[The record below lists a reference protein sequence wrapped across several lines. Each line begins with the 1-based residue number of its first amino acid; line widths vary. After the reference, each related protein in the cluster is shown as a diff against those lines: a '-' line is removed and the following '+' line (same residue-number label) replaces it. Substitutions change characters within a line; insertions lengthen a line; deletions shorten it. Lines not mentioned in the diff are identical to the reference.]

1 MKVNKRILLIGVIL
15 GLITVFLLNRYIN
28 TIKKTEDV
36 GVTTSYS
43 EVVVA
48 QTSIPAHIR
57 ITEEMVKL
65 SSIPTD
71 GIHPDAVTD
80 LEKVIGKISKAE
92 IINEEQILAGRVAME
107 DLDEI
112 LSYRIPEDM
121 RAITIP
127 VNEVSG
133 VANYISV
140 GDKID
145 ILATYDIEE
154 SKTYTQLQNI
164 EVLELGSLK
173 SSVESETTQQPNTIT
188 ILVNPEQAEVIAFA
202 TINGEFHLTLRNPID
217 INNIELDHYGFD
229 NFESF
234 RMR

>member
-15 GLITVFLLNRYIN
+15 GLITVFFLNKYIQTLN
-28 TIKKTEDV
+28 KVEDV
-36 GVTTSYS
+36 GTTSSYS
-43 EVVVA
+43 QVVVA

-57 ITEEMVKL
+57 ITEDMVKL
-65 SSIPTD
+65 ASIPTD

-80 LEKVIGKISKAE
+80 LDKVIGSISKAE
-92 IINEEQILAGRVAME
+92 IINEEQVLLGRIVVE
-107 DLDEI
+107 DINEN
-112 LSYRIPEDM
+112 LSYRIPENM

-127 VNEVSG
+127 VNEVTG

-140 GDKID
+140 GDNID
-145 ILATYDIEE
+145 ILVTYDIEG
-154 SKTYTQLQNI
+154 SKTYTQIQNI

-173 SSVESETTQQPNTIT
+173 KPTEAEVIEQPNTIT
-188 ILVNPEQAEVIAFA
+188 ILVSPEQAEVIAFA
-202 TINGEFHLTLRNPID
+202 TINGSFHLTLRSPID
-217 INNIELDHYGFD
+217 INKIELDHYGFD